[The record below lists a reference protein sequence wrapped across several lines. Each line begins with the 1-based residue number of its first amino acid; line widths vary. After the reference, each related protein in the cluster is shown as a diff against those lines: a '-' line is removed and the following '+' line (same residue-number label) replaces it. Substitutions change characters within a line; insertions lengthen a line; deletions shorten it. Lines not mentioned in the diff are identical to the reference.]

1 MGAVDYS
8 FYTSVYMGDVATQT
22 TFPALCARASDVVG
36 ALTKWVDVST
46 LRDPVLTL
54 YKKAVCAQIDFF
66 GINGLDIAT
75 AGEDRGFTVGKVTVN
90 GKTGGLTA
98 KGRFADDI
106 SPLAVIYLEQ
116 TGLLNPQV
124 QTVGW

>member
-8 FYTSVYMGDVATQT
+8 FYTTVYMGDVADNT

-36 ALTKWVDVST
+36 AMTRWVDVST

-90 GKTGGLTA
+90 GKTGGLVA
-98 KGRFADDI
+98 RGRFADDI
-106 SPLAVIYLEQ
+106 SPLAIVYLEQ

-124 QTVGW
+124 ETRGW

>member
-1 MGAVDYS
+1 MGAVDYT

-36 ALTKWVDVST
+36 AMTRWVDVST

-66 GINGLDIAT
+66 GINGLDVAT

-90 GKTGGLTA
+90 GRTGGLTA
-98 KGRFADDI
+98 VGRFADNI
-106 SPLAVIYLEQ
+106 APLALVYLEQ

-124 QTVGW
+124 ETVGW

>member
-1 MGAVDYS
+1 MGAVDYT
-8 FYTSVYMGDVATQT
+8 FYTTVYMGDVADNT

-36 ALTKWVDVST
+36 AMTRWVDVST

-90 GKTGGLTA
+90 GKTGGLA
-98 KGRFADDI
+98 ASGRFADDI
-106 SPLAVIYLEQ
+106 SPLALVYLEQ

>member
-1 MGAVDYS
+1 MGAVDYTC
-8 FYTSVYMGDVATQT
+8 YTSVYMGDVATQT

-66 GINGLDIAT
+66 GINGLDVAT

-90 GKTGGLTA
+90 GKTGGLSA
-98 KGRFADDI
+98 SGRFADNI
-106 SPLAVIYLEQ
+106 SPLALVYLEQ

-124 QTVGW
+124 ETVGW

>member
-1 MGAVDYS
+1 MGAVDYT
-8 FYTSVYMGDVATQT
+8 FYSTVYMGDAADNT

-36 ALTKWVDVST
+36 AMTRWVDVST

-90 GKTGGLTA
+90 GKTGGLAA

-106 SPLAVIYLEQ
+106 SPLALVYLEQ